1 MTSGQLASELEVSKR
16 QIMRD
21 IEKLRDAGFPIES
34 CREGYFVPKD
44 ALPAKLS
51 LTGEEKFTLAAGLQM
66 IIDTKDPSLGR
77 VASRLLEKISG
88 NNGNADNFPHLLKP
102 RVRDLEE
109 VKKIERLR
117 LAVDMRKRITFSY
130 NKPDGKDGDKVRTV
144 EPCALFFKRHAYY
157 LVAKPL
163 EGDDGFRMFR
173 VSRMKRLKLTRE
185 AFTRAAFDLHGYLE
199 DAFELI
205 VSGPVED
212 VELRFSARVA
222 PFVKE
227 LVWHPRQA
235 MKTSPDGSLTYSVR
249 VSVNHEIV
257 RWILGWGADCKV
269 AKPLV
274 LSDMV
279 TDEIAKMSKNYNG

>member
-1 MTSGQLASELEVSKR
+1 MTAGQLASELEVSKR
-16 QIMRD
+16 QIIRD

-34 CREGYFVPKD
+34 CREGYFIPKD

-66 IIDTKDPSLGR
+66 IVDTKDPSLGR
-77 VASRLLEKISG
+77 VASRLLAKIAG
-88 NNGNADNFPHLLKP
+88 NTDNFPHLLKP
-102 RVRDLEE
+102 SVRDLEE

-117 LAVDMRKRITFSY
+117 LAVDMRKQITFSY
-130 NKPDGKDGDKVRTV
+130 NKPDGEDGDKVRTV
-144 EPCALFFKRHAYY
+144 EPYALFFKRHAYY

-163 EGDDGFRMFR
+163 EGDGGFRMFR
-173 VSRMKRLKLTRE
+173 ASRMRRLKLTRE

-199 DAFELI
+199 DAFELV

-235 MKTSPDGSLTYSVR
+235 MKTSSGGSLTYSVR

-274 LSDMV
+274 LRDMV
-279 TDEIAKMSKNYNG
+279 ANEIAKMNRVYNG